1 MSHYDQKTYCS
12 CRGERLCENTSALIR
27 ARVTTDLL
35 GFPRVFT
42 QSGKERV
49 SPRNGSPGAKHG
61 VPASAG
67 QIILTQERT
76 RPCRQLEPTKARP
89 AEAPSDKLKLELQ
102 TRTTDLLGFP
112 SVFTQPGNERVTH
125 LFLAAT
131 VAALTVQRTP
141 ENNNFRVSSRRL
153 LQFIGF
159 AAVRPLPQSL
169 FDRKPAIDLF

>member
-12 CRGERLCENTSALIR
+12 CRGERLCENDSALIR
-27 ARVTTDLL
+27 ARATTDLL

-42 QSGKERV
+42 QSGKEAV
-49 SPRNGSPGAKHG
+49 SPRNPGAKYG

-76 RPCRQLEPTKARP
+76 RPCRQLEPMRARP
-89 AEAPSDKLKLELQ
+89 AEAGTPYGEAPLNSNDCGRRRE
-102 TRTTDLLGFP
+102 
-112 SVFTQPGNERVTH
+112 EAH

-131 VAALTVQRTP
+131 VAALTAQRTP
-141 ENNNFRVSSRRL
+141 ENTNFRVSSRRL